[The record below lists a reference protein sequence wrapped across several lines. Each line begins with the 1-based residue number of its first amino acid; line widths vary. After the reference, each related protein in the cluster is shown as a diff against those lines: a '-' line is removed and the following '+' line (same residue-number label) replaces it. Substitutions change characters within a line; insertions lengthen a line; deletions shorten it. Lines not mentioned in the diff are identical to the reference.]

1 MLLAYKVKLAIPET
15 LVLKAGQVVLASLV
29 CLAKTVEQAQPET
42 LEFKEEREV
51 QELPVKWADQ
61 EPLVKLV

>member
-15 LVLKAGQVVLASLV
+15 LVLKAEQVALASLA

-42 LEFKEEREV
+42 LVFKDEREA

>member
-1 MLLAYKVKLAIPET
+1 MLLVYKVKQAIPET
-15 LVLKAGQVVLASLV
+15 LVLKAEQVALASLA

-42 LEFKEEREV
+42 LVFKEEREV